1 MNQLFNTNLTNS
13 QCQKRWTQYITPD
26 IAERKVGPWSADEVK
41 YVEVYSFFVF
51 IIYNEIE
58 Y

>member
-26 IAERKVGPWSADEVK
+26 IAERKVGPWSADEVRLTT
-41 YVEVYSFFVF
+41 VEV
-51 IIYNEIE
+51 
-58 Y
+58 